1 MEAIDV
7 EFRESESEQLA
18 LEQLPP
24 RVVAITGEI
33 NTYKEQAAMSIW
45 EIGKRLSEAKDLL
58 RHGQW
63 LPWLTRFVDFSE
75 RQAQRDIKIFA
86 AYSKSDTVSDLGL
99 KKALILAALEPEER
113 EELLPE
119 AADMSAKELQ
129 AAVAAKQEAERRAAE
144 AEAKQMDLLSQLQ
157 DLEARQEKTVS
168 EAVDAYKQV
177 IADTRKE
184 NDRLVGEL
192 QTQRDTAAD
201 LEAKLQAA
209 KEAKKKADDKY
220 KALKANPEIPEEALQ
235 AAASELVEAARK
247 EEQAAAAKA
256 AEALE
261 KQVRLNTPV
270 TDRQARYL
278 ADAARARAK
287 ELLGE
292 DCVKVTRCVT
302 KLAGTI
308 KKAVLVRSGYA
319 SLREIPRCEYEV
331 AMKQIE
337 SWNKPMAVYEI
348 MEEARA
354 ILEGEK
360 HGT

>member
-7 EFRESESEQLA
+7 EFRESEPEQLA

-75 RQAQRDIKIFA
+75 RQAQLDIKIFT

-192 QTQRDTAAD
+192 QTQRDAAAD
-201 LEAKLQAA
+201 LDMALNIIDTAKTSRSRRSISTSYCPGSGESGVSTA
-209 KEAKKKADDKY
+209 KSMSSLRNSACRRSSLKIFGSCAKRC
-220 KALKANPEIPEEALQ
+220 L
-235 AAASELVEAARK
+235 R
-247 EEQAAAAKA
+247 
-256 AEALE
+256 
-261 KQVRLNTPV
+261 
-270 TDRQARYL
+270 
-278 ADAARARAK
+278 RAK
-287 ELLGE
+287 F
-292 DCVKVTRCVT
+292 
-302 KLAGTI
+302 
-308 KKAVLVRSGYA
+308 
-319 SLREIPRCEYEV
+319 
-331 AMKQIE
+331 
-337 SWNKPMAVYEI
+337 
-348 MEEARA
+348 
-354 ILEGEK
+354 
-360 HGT
+360 

>member
-75 RQAQRDIKIFA
+75 RQAQRYIKIFA

-261 KQVRLNTPV
+261 KQVADLTAER
-270 TDRQARYL
+270 DARETHE
-278 ADAARARAK
+278 RTAK
-287 ELLGE
+287 ERAAMLEKQLALASPEVQAFQVHFELMQQECNRCRGLILKLEPDMADKLREALKTTLAKLGE
-292 DCVKVTRCVT
+292 E
-302 KLAGTI
+302 L
-308 KKAVLVRSGYA
+308 
-319 SLREIPRCEYEV
+319 
-331 AMKQIE
+331 
-337 SWNKPMAVYEI
+337 
-348 MEEARA
+348 
-354 ILEGEK
+354 
-360 HGT
+360 